1 MEQPT
6 TVIEVQDRIAEMTAL
21 LHRLGE
27 QPEVIAELD
36 AALDARDL
44 DRFRNGLALCGI

>member
-6 TVIEVQDRIAEMTAL
+6 TVTEVQDRIAEMTAL

-36 AALDARDL
+36 AALGAR
-44 DRFRNGLALCGI
+44 